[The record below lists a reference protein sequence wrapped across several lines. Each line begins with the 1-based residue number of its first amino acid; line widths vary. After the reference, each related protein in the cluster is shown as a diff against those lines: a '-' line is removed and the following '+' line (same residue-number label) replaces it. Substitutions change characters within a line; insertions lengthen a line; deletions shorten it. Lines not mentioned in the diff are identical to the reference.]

1 MEGASALSISFLI
14 NYHSP
19 AATSAILKIFKQ
31 ILFVLNIFLIKFAA
45 FNQKSF
51 RSYNFILLF
60 NLLNH

>member
-1 MEGASALSISFLI
+1 MALSIFVLI
-14 NYHSP
+14 IYHNLIVL
-19 AATSAILKIFKQ
+19 TAILKIFKQ
-31 ILFVLNIFLIKFAA
+31 TLFVLNIFLIKFAA